1 MYIKITYT
9 ALGTTIYIIF
19 DNDIVW
25 IIIDFLAFESI
36 FQILVIFVN
45 VFESLF
51 GSY

>member
-9 ALGTTIYIIF
+9 ALGTTIYVIF
-19 DNDIVW
+19 NNNIVW
-25 IIIDFLAFESI
+25 IRIDFLAFESR

-45 VFESLF
+45 VFQSLF